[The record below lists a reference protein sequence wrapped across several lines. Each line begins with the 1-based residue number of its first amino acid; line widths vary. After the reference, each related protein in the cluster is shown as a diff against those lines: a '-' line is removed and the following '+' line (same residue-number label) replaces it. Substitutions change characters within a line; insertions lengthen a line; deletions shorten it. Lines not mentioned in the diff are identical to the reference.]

1 MAVAPG
7 HIDQNAQYPDHL
19 AMENNLSSSDYM
31 RRWEAA
37 KYLRISPRTM
47 ARWIERAQIPYVRV
61 GRLTLF
67 RKSALDRAMD
77 KLTVR
82 SYGDVREEQERIRRS
97 RW

>member
-1 MAVAPG
+1 M
-7 HIDQNAQYPDHL
+7 IDTDAQTPDHSV
-19 AMENNLSSSDYM
+19 MENNLSSSDYM

-47 ARWIERAQIPYVRV
+47 ARWIDRGVIPYARV

-67 RKSALDRAMD
+67 RKSALDRAME
-77 KLTVR
+77 KYTVR
-82 SYGDVREEQERIRRS
+82 SYGDIREEQERSRRS

>member
-1 MAVAPG
+1 M
-7 HIDQNAQYPDHL
+7 IDTDAQTSDHL
-19 AMENNLSSSDYM
+19 VMENNLSSSDYM

-47 ARWIERAQIPYVRV
+47 ARWIDRGVIPYARV

-67 RKSALDRAMD
+67 RKSSLDRAME
-77 KLTVR
+77 KYTVR
-82 SYGDVREEQERIRRS
+82 SFGDIREEQERSRRS

>member
-1 MAVAPG
+1 
-7 HIDQNAQYPDHL
+7 
-19 AMENNLSSSDYM
+19 MENNLSSSDYM

-47 ARWIERAQIPYVRV
+47 ARWIDRGVIPYARV

-67 RKSALDRAMD
+67 RRSALDRAME
-77 KLTVR
+77 KYTVR
-82 SYGDVREEQERIRRS
+82 SFGDIREEQERARRK

>member
-1 MAVAPG
+1 
-7 HIDQNAQYPDHL
+7 
-19 AMENNLSSSDYM
+19 MEPTPTTDYM

-47 ARWIERAQIPYVRV
+47 ARWIDRGIIPFARV

-67 RKSALDRAMD
+67 RKSALDRAME
-77 KLTVR
+77 KYTVR
-82 SYGDVREEQERIRRS
+82 SYGDIREEQERSRRS

>member
-1 MAVAPG
+1 M
-7 HIDQNAQYPDHL
+7 IDTDAQTSDHL
-19 AMENNLSSSDYM
+19 VMENNLSSSDYM

-47 ARWIERAQIPYVRV
+47 ARWIDRGVIPYARV

-67 RKSALDRAMD
+67 RKSALDRAME
-77 KLTVR
+77 KYTVR
-82 SYGDVREEQERIRRS
+82 SFGDIREEQERSRRS

>member
-1 MAVAPG
+1 M
-7 HIDQNAQYPDHL
+7 IDTDAQTPDHL
-19 AMENNLSSSDYM
+19 VMENNLSSSDYM

-47 ARWIERAQIPYVRV
+47 ARWIDRGVIPYARV

-67 RKSALDRAMD
+67 RKSALDRAME
-77 KLTVR
+77 KYTVR
-82 SYGDVREEQERIRRS
+82 SFGDIREEQERARRN

>member
-1 MAVAPG
+1 
-7 HIDQNAQYPDHL
+7 
-19 AMENNLSSSDYM
+19 MENNLSSSDYM

-47 ARWIERAQIPYVRV
+47 ARWIDRGVIPYARV

-67 RKSALDRAMD
+67 RKSALDRAME
-77 KLTVR
+77 KYTVR
-82 SYGDVREEQERIRRS
+82 SFGDIREEQERARRK

>member
-1 MAVAPG
+1 M
-7 HIDQNAQYPDHL
+7 IDTDAQTPDPL
-19 AMENNLSSSDYM
+19 GMENNLPSSDYM

-37 KYLRISPRTM
+37 KYLHISPRTM
-47 ARWIERAQIPYVRV
+47 ARWIDRGVIPYSRV

-67 RKSALDRAMD
+67 RKSALDLAMD

-82 SYGDVREEQERIRRS
+82 SFGDIREEQERARRS

>member
-1 MAVAPG
+1 M
-7 HIDQNAQYPDHL
+7 IDTDAQTPDHL
-19 AMENNLSSSDYM
+19 VMENNLSSSDYM

-47 ARWIERAQIPYVRV
+47 ARWIDRGVIPYARV

-67 RKSALDRAMD
+67 RRSALDRAME
-77 KLTVR
+77 KYTVR
-82 SYGDVREEQERIRRS
+82 SFGDIREEQDRARRK

>member
-1 MAVAPG
+1 
-7 HIDQNAQYPDHL
+7 
-19 AMENNLSSSDYM
+19 METNTNSDYM

-47 ARWIERAQIPYVRV
+47 ARWIDRGVIPYARV

-67 RKSALDRAMD
+67 RRSAIDRAME
-77 KLTVR
+77 KYTVR
-82 SYGDVREEQERIRRS
+82 SFGDIREEQERARRK

>member
-1 MAVAPG
+1 M
-7 HIDQNAQYPDHL
+7 IDTDAQTPDHL
-19 AMENNLSSSDYM
+19 VMENNLSSSDYM

-47 ARWIERAQIPYVRV
+47 ARWIDRGVIPYARV

-67 RKSALDRAMD
+67 RKSALDRAME
-77 KLTVR
+77 KYTVR
-82 SYGDVREEQERIRRS
+82 SFGDIREEQERARRK

>member
-1 MAVAPG
+1 M
-7 HIDQNAQYPDHL
+7 IDTDAQTPDHL
-19 AMENNLSSSDYM
+19 VMENNLSSSDYM

-47 ARWIERAQIPYVRV
+47 ARWIDRGVIPYARV

-67 RKSALDRAMD
+67 RRSALDRAME
-77 KLTVR
+77 KYTVR
-82 SYGDVREEQERIRRS
+82 SFGDIREEQERARRK

>member
-1 MAVAPG
+1 M
-7 HIDQNAQYPDHL
+7 IDTDAQTPDHL
-19 AMENNLSSSDYM
+19 VMENNLSSSDYM

-47 ARWIERAQIPYVRV
+47 ARWIDRGVIPYARV

-67 RKSALDRAMD
+67 RKSALDRAME
-77 KLTVR
+77 KYTVR
-82 SYGDVREEQERIRRS
+82 SYGDIREEQERSRRS

>member
-1 MAVAPG
+1 
-7 HIDQNAQYPDHL
+7 
-19 AMENNLSSSDYM
+19 MEPTPTTDYM

-47 ARWIERAQIPYVRV
+47 ARWIDRGIIPFARV

-67 RKSALDRAMD
+67 RKSALDRAME
-77 KLTVR
+77 KYTVR
-82 SYGDVREEQERIRRS
+82 SYGDIREEQERARRS

>member
-1 MAVAPG
+1 
-7 HIDQNAQYPDHL
+7 
-19 AMENNLSSSDYM
+19 MENNLSSSDYM

-47 ARWIERAQIPYVRV
+47 ARWIDRGVIPYARV

-67 RKSALDRAMD
+67 RKSALDRAME
-77 KLTVR
+77 KYTVR
-82 SYGDVREEQERIRRS
+82 SYGDIREEQERSRRN